1 MGFIADAMRTIEN
14 RKAEKRNRQR
24 SEDYLRQLEI
34 EELERRARF
43 QTPQESSGIR
53 ASEDK

>member
-1 MGFIADAMRTIEN
+1 MGFIADAMRIIEN

-43 QTPQESSGIR
+43 QTSQES
-53 ASEDK
+53 KQ

>member
-43 QTPQESSGIR
+43 QDPQES
-53 ASEDK
+53 KQ